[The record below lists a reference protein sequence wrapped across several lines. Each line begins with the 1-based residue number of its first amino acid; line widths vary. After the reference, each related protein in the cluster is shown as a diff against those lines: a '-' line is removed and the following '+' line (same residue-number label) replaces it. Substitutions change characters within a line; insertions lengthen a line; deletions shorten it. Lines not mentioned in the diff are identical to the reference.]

1 LPVFREYERSMTTIL
16 NVHVMPVVSSY
27 VARLTGCLRENR
39 MAAPLL
45 LMKSSGGVI
54 GAERARRMPVETVLS
69 GPAAGAVGAVFIG
82 VAAGY
87 RNLIGI
93 DIGGTSADITL
104 VHDGEPGLT
113 TSGHIGDWPLGLPMI
128 DITTIGGGSIARYSP
143 DGGAYRRTA
152 ERRGRPGPGLL

>member
-1 LPVFREYERSMTTIL
+1 
-16 NVHVMPVVSSY
+16 VSSY
-27 VARLTGCLRENR
+27 VARLSGRLADDGI
-39 MAAPLL
+39 AAPLL

-69 GPAAGAVGAVFIG
+69 GPAAGAVGAAYIG
-82 VAAGY
+82 AVAGY

-113 TSGHIGDWPLGLPMI
+113 TTGHIGEWPLALPMI
-128 DITTIGGGSIARYSP
+128 DITTIGTPTPAGIAFVKYVLSPAGLALHKQGGYTLLKPQLFGPSSAVPAAVNSEL
-143 DGGAYRRTA
+143 GG
-152 ERRGRPGPGLL
+152 